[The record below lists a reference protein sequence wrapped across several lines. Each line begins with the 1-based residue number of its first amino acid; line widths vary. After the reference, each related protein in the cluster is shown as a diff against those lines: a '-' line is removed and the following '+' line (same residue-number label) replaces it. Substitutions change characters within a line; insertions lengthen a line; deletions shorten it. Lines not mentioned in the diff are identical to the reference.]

1 VTTLDAI
8 LMAICAP
15 YSDFVEG
22 GGECICKQQIAHAHV
37 FRNGKHVDGPNCAV
51 FIR

>member
-1 VTTLDAI
+1 
-8 LMAICAP
+8 MAIWAT
-15 YSDFVEG
+15 YSVVAEGG

-37 FRNGKHVDGPNCAV
+37 FRYGKHIDEPNCTV